1 VAWSKIERVDIQRM
15 ETMGAPNVAGAVTFD
30 SVAIVTTDGRKV
42 AISELG
48 PAEEM
53 RREIMGWKGRPK

>member
-1 VAWSKIERVDIQRM
+1 
-15 ETMGAPNVAGAVTFD
+15 VTFD
-30 SVAIVTTDGRKV
+30 SVAIVLTDGRKV

-53 RREIMGWKGRPK
+53 RRQIMGWRDKGASIV

>member
-1 VAWSKIERVDIQRM
+1 MRERGGEPD
-15 ETMGAPNVAGAVTFD
+15 APNVAGTVTFD
-30 SVAIVTTDGRKV
+30 SVAIVLTDGRKV

-53 RREIMGWKGRPK
+53 RREIMGWRHLLRRQ

>member
-1 VAWSKIERVDIQRM
+1 MFNFQCSWRGFRRA
-15 ETMGAPNVAGAVTFD
+15 GAGAVTFD
-30 SVAIVTTDGRKV
+30 SAAIVLTDGRKV

-53 RREIMGWKGRPK
+53 RRGRLCRETL